1 MTDVIAYAI
10 IALLLFQAV
19 WRVPAALR
27 GQSRER
33 SLWGAFAALAVAWL
47 LRTGLGRAVID
58 RLGVVDLATLLK
70 HVITIAGICVLLRYV
85 TAVDGDVAAS
95 DGAVLRRVRITAAV
109 HRIATRASIATMLVM
124 AAVFFIVLDRTR
136 TESPYFMARHAG
148 EVGLAL
154 YMGLFYLYTAAAAA
168 VCAYQWGSSARRAQR
183 WTLRIGLTM
192 MAVAMALAVL
202 YAFLRTAYCA
212 FITVHTVSMSFVDL
226 QENVTDT
233 VLYLVFLLWVLG
245 AIAPATQSVID
256 RRRAKR
262 TLTALYP
269 LWRELA
275 LAVPSVVLRAP
286 SNLLPGHR
294 FAARLNRARDLMKL
308 SPPPYLLLERYITEI
323 SDVQRTLSHYA
334 SPGLYTRAKAL
345 ADGQGHTED
354 EARAVADAYW
364 IKSALVAMASG
375 AVAHSAPVDVPP
387 ADDDFD
393 IQVERFVRAQAA
405 YGRTDPETA
414 RDLLQTDVTV

>member
-19 WRVPAALR
+19 WRIPAALR

-33 SLWGAFAALAVAWL
+33 SLWGAFAALGVAWL
-47 LRTGLGRAVID
+47 LRTDLGRAVID
-58 RLGVVDLATLLK
+58 DLGTVDLATLLK

-85 TAVDGDVAAS
+85 TAVDGDIAAS
-95 DGAVLRRVRITAAV
+95 DAAALRRVRVTAAV
-109 HRIATRASIATMLVM
+109 HRVATRASVATVLVM
-124 AAVFFIVLDRTR
+124 AAVFFLVLDRTH

-168 VCAYQWGSSARRAQR
+168 VCAYQWGDSARRARR

-202 YAFLRTAYCA
+202 YAVVRTAYCA
-212 FITVHTVSMSFVDL
+212 LITVHTVSAHFITV
-226 QENVTDT
+226 QENVTDAM
-233 VLYLVFLLWVLG
+233 LYLVFLLWAVG
-245 AIAPATQSVID
+245 TIAPATQALVN
-256 RRRAKR
+256 RRKAKR
-262 TLTALYP
+262 ALRALYP

-275 LAVPSVVLRAP
+275 LAVPAVILRAP
-286 SNLLPGHR
+286 SALLPGHR
-294 FAARLNRARDLMKL
+294 FSARLNRGRDLMKL
-308 SPPPYLLLERYITEI
+308 SPPPYLRLERYITEI

-334 SPGLYTRAKAL
+334 TPGLYARATAL
-345 ADGQGHTED
+345 ADRQGHTED

-364 IKSALVAMASG
+364 IRSTLVAMAAG
-375 AVAHSAPVDVPP
+375 ATAHSAPVDVPP

-393 IQVERFVRAQAA
+393 VQVERFVRTRAA
-405 YGRTDPETA
+405 YSRTDPETA
-414 RDLLQTDVTV
+414 RALLRSDVTV

>member
-47 LRTGLGRAVID
+47 LRTGLGRAVVD
-58 RLGVVDLATLLK
+58 GLGVVDLATLLK

-85 TAVDGDVAAS
+85 TAVDGDRTAS
-95 DGAVLRRVRITAAV
+95 DGAAPRRVRVTAAV
-109 HRIATRASIATMLVM
+109 HRIATRASVATVLVM
-124 AAVFFIVLDRTR
+124 AAVFFLVLDRTH

-154 YMGLFYLYTAAAAA
+154 YMGLFYLYTAVAAA
-168 VCAYQWGSSARRAQR
+168 VCAYQWGGSARRAPR
-183 WTLRIGLTM
+183 WTLRTGLTM

-212 FITVHTVSMSFVDL
+212 FITVHTVSAHFITV

-233 VLYLVFLLWVLG
+233 ILYLVFLLWAVG
-245 AIAPATQSVID
+245 AIAPATQALVD
-256 RRRAKR
+256 RRKARRA
-262 TLTALYP
+262 LSALYP

-286 SNLLPGHR
+286 SDLLPGHR
-294 FAARLNRARDLMKL
+294 FSARLNRARDLRRL
-308 SPPPYLLLERYITEI
+308 SPPPALRLERYVTEI
-323 SDVQRTLSHYA
+323 SDAQRTLSHYA
-334 SPGLYTRAKAL
+334 TPGLYARATEL
-345 ADGQGHTED
+345 ADRQGHTED

-364 IKSALVAMASG
+364 ITSALLAKAAG
-375 AVAHSAPVDVPP
+375 TTAHGAPVDVPP

-393 IQVERFVRAQAA
+393 AQVERFARARAA
-405 YGRTDPETA
+405 CARTDPETA
-414 RDLLQTDVTV
+414 RALLRSDVTV